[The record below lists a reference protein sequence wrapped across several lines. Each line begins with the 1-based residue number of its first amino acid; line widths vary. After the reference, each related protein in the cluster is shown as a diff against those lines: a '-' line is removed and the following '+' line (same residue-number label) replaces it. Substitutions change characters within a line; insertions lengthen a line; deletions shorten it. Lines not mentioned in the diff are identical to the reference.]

1 MVQDGNEDDDD
12 AEDDD
17 LDDGASFASVD
28 DLDGAWCVRFFY
40 CSNWF
45 HWLEEGQ
52 NHLLELSKLAEKDP
66 EFYKYL
72 QENDK
77 ELLDFN
83 PDSLDA
89 AESSDEEDGDGDV
102 LMDEEER
109 IPILTKDM
117 LRQWQKPLL
126 QVFRDIERFVN
137 LSHIST
143 F

>member
-1 MVQDGNEDDDD
+1 
-12 AEDDD
+12 
-17 LDDGASFASVD
+17 
-28 DLDGAWCVRFFY
+28 
-40 CSNWF
+40 
-45 HWLEEGQ
+45 
-52 NHLLELSKLAEKDP
+52 
-66 EFYKYL
+66 
-72 QENDK
+72 
-77 ELLDFN
+77 
-83 PDSLDA
+83 LDA